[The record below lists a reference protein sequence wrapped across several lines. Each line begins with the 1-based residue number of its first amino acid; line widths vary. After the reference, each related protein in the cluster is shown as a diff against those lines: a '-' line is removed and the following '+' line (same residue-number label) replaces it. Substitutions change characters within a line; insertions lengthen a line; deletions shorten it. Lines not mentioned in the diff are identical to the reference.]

1 MTHRA
6 PRTAQRGF
14 TLIELMIAVAIIGI
28 LASVAIP
35 NYQKFMLRA
44 KTGER
49 LVVMNRIK
57 QQVQDYYLRNGTSI
71 DPVAHPSTTT
81 LMAGWNPEYP
91 PVAQKRMMDSTVGGK
106 PIWAEYFSGT
116 ATRGSAGQEIE
127 GPLYYAYYFM
137 VVESPLLSQVQ
148 VWAYGDLDAD
158 GSYSQKT
165 ILWNRQNGIYNI
177 AAEVP
182 AAGMEDDNDPAS
194 LTF

>member
-1 MTHRA
+1 MTYKA
-6 PRTAQRGF
+6 PRTSQAGF

-49 LVVMNRIK
+49 LVIMNRIK
-57 QQVQDYYLRNGTSI
+57 QQVQDVYLRNGTTI
-71 DPVAHPSTTT
+71 DPVAHPATVL
-81 LMAGWNPEYP
+81 LMSGWNPEFP
-91 PVAQKRMMDSTVGGK
+91 PVAQKRMMDNTVAGK
-106 PIWAEYFSGT
+106 PVWAEYFSGS
-116 ATRGSAGQEIE
+116 ATHGSAGKEIE

-137 VVESPLLSQVQ
+137 VVEAPGAASVQ
-148 VWAYGDLDAD
+148 VWAYGDLDSD
-158 GSYSQKT
+158 GNQSRKT
-165 ILWNRQNGIYNI
+165 IQWTRTNGLYNI
-177 AAEVP
+177 TAEAP